1 MLTLRVT
8 ILSVY
13 SLFIHRCS
21 SIASFLS
28 TADSIIIATTTSVL
42 VDVVKT
48 VKPTS
53 SPEFMIN
60 FAKITSLI
68 IMILTVSIAL
78 YDNVDYILLI
88 NMFGAYQ
95 NLLFFMF
102 LPIFFPRHIKMVP
115 IIVAYMITFIVI
127 PIREIKRQK
136 RFDENDTDP
145 QTWCVFEKL
154 MCTK

>member
-1 MLTLRVT
+1 
-8 ILSVY
+8 
-13 SLFIHRCS
+13 
-21 SIASFLS
+21 
-28 TADSIIIATTTSVL
+28 
-42 VDVVKT
+42 
-48 VKPTS
+48 
-53 SPEFMIN
+53 MIN

-127 PIREIKRQK
+127 PIREIRRQK